1 MDLLLSLINIT
12 KSLSNA
18 LAAVAT
24 VPSAERRMEGGERDG
39 EGKVGGGWGGK

>member
-18 LAAVAT
+18 LAVVAT
-24 VPSAERRMEGGERDG
+24 VSSAEEGRMEGEKGG
-39 EGKVGGGWGGK
+39 EGK